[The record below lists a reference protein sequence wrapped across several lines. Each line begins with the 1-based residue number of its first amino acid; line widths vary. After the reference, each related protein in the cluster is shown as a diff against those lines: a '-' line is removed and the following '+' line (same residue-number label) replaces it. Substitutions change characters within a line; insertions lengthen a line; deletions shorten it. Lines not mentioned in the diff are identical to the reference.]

1 MNSEE
6 IGELRQQLALMDEMI
21 KSQETL
27 LIINSKTINEYKQ
40 NINNIF
46 KVSSENLVN
55 VKSNQESMTNI
66 ESKITELEHNLNTKA
81 NNDELNKL
89 FQMIM
94 ETQKQAIEKMCL
106 YESKLSNSKQDPV
119 VTENEMIIIRN
130 EIKKIDKISNQCT
143 EIKDIINGMDIEK
156 IKTDIQSHSKLLTE
170 RTNSEAIEYAKSE
183 IEKVWLKIEEITKY
197 KPVVLQQITSPPKS
211 SLQQLTILQKEV
223 EDIKL
228 SLNVFKEG
236 FNNSLNFKNINNNDI
251 LTIEERLKESIENLT
266 KLKEK
271 MEILQQNNNLLEI
284 QGKKNS
290 EDCSNLFNLLSKN
303 SKELP
308 QVTVVRDQSSVSNEI
323 IARMENKINTNF
335 NTLSLEFEKLGQ
347 EVNKLKKLIK
357 EIPETSEDKIEKF
370 SKEQKSDV
378 NTNFPSNI
386 KELLEKELEAIKA
399 KIQQNEDSNTKLIVM
414 VTELESNLLKKISEN
429 QGTQEKG
436 VNVDEVNNL
445 RNEIKALIESL
456 LIGIQKKFADSN
468 ETRNALKLLEKQ
480 IKYLFRRKE
489 KKLGGSG
496 VMFSKKQLLPW
507 SCASCAKD
515 LVNIESKVAKYY
527 NWNKMPAR
535 EINARLKSMVKTFS
549 GENVEVNYNPVKKS
563 LFKLK
568 FHEGADI
575 DKAAKLKNIEFNV
588 EGEYSQRASTAL
600 FASPNQFLKKTI
612 PLVNPNKPN

>member
-1 MNSEE
+1 MEINFDLEQLFTLTYSCQPLKILLDKLVTGHNMLVQEVNNIQRKLEKEFTYKFNLVDDRLHVLEDETVKHRTQIYQHSNTIIRHGDMLEEHDAILKNFKGLPLSHQTSQNYVNSEE

-66 ESKITELEHNLNTKA
+66 ESKITEFEHNFNTKA

-130 EIKKIDKISNQCT
+130 EIKKIDKISNHCT

-170 RTNSEAIEYAKSE
+170 RTNSEAIEYEKSE

-323 IARMENKINTNF
+323 IAIMENKINTNF

-429 QGTQEKG
+429 QGTPEKG

-468 ETRNALKLLEKQ
+468 
-480 IKYLFRRKE
+480 
-489 KKLGGSG
+489 
-496 VMFSKKQLLPW
+496 
-507 SCASCAKD
+507 
-515 LVNIESKVAKYY
+515 
-527 NWNKMPAR
+527 
-535 EINARLKSMVKTFS
+535 
-549 GENVEVNYNPVKKS
+549 
-563 LFKLK
+563 
-568 FHEGADI
+568 
-575 DKAAKLKNIEFNV
+575 
-588 EGEYSQRASTAL
+588 
-600 FASPNQFLKKTI
+600 
-612 PLVNPNKPN
+612 